1 MKGEKAVYLSKC
13 EQIVQKD
20 TLKILVVVL
29 STDMTIVISENG
41 IFFFSD

>member
-29 STDMTIVISENG
+29 SRHDNVISENG